1 MQLTC
6 SSIVNPGR
14 RLSVVCRHLS
24 VSFRA
29 SAQPVSASA
38 FKDLG
43 SDELFRPSVT
53 TRFTPSSKMA
63 TMSDGSKFSGSGDIE
78 SSPTVGII
86 SEWTIR
92 SRPYVVLDY
101 FTFVIIEPMA
111 K

>member
-1 MQLTC
+1 MYRLLPAFMQLTC

-24 VSFRA
+24 FRA

-43 SDELFRPSVT
+43 SDGLFGPT
-53 TRFTPSSKMA
+53 TRFTPSSRMA

-92 SRPYVVLDY
+92 SRPYATSFKTIL
-101 FTFVIIEPMA
+101 PL
-111 K
+111 